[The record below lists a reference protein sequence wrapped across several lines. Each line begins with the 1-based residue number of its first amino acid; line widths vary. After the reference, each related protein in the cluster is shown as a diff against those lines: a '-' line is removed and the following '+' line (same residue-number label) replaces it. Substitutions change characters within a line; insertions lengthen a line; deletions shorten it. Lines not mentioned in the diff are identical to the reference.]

1 MIYLFTHENYQFTT
15 KGLRRF
21 RDMKPNVK
29 VRSYKWL
36 LGRQSLR
43 AGVVVFTDFDR
54 LIFDEHLK
62 ISQLAKLFAVNGV
75 RVLNDPARVQMRY
88 ELLHNLYK
96 TGWNPYQVWRATSF
110 PQLPDDI
117 FPVFLKSEGAH
128 SAPLGGL
135 LASQAELDDQIERIK
150 TGGVPLHHILVTQFI
165 DAPIREGVWQ
175 RNTHFCIGNKIFA
188 GTPVIEDS
196 PFVKYGSIGLATD
209 EDHAQVIATTHDDSY
224 DEDMKR
230 VFAMAN
236 INYGRADYVVVNGK
250 PVIFE
255 INTNPTLPYLSKS
268 KNLGFVELQNENR
281 LRVLEAFCD
290 LDSPNIKTKWNKK
303 TLARISF
310 P

>member
-1 MIYLFTHENYQFTT
+1 MFTT

-21 RDMKPNVK
+21 RGVKPNVK

-43 AGVVVFTDFDR
+43 AGVVIFTDFDR

-62 ISQLAKLFAVNGV
+62 ISQLAKLFEANGV
-75 RVLNDPARVQMRY
+75 RVLNDPARVRMRY
-88 ELLHNLYK
+88 DLLHDLYK
-96 TGWNPYQVWRATSF
+96 TGWNPYQVWRATSC
-110 PQLPDDI
+110 PKLSDDV

-128 SAPLGGL
+128 SMPLGGL
-135 LASQAELDDQIERIK
+135 LASQAELDDKIERIK
-150 TGGVPLHHILVTQFI
+150 AGGVPLHHILVTQFI

-175 RNTHFCIGNKIFA
+175 RNTHFCIGSKVFP

-196 PFVKYGSIGLATD
+196 PFVKYGRLGLASA
-209 EDHAQVIATTHDDSY
+209 EDYVQVIAASY
-224 DEDMKR
+224 DDLYNEDMRR

-236 INYGRADYVVVNGK
+236 INYGRADYVIVNDK
-250 PVIFE
+250 PVVFE

-268 KNLGFVELQNENR
+268 KNPGFVDAQKDNR
-281 LRVLEAFCD
+281 LRVLEAMCS
-290 LDSPNIKTKWNKK
+290 LDSSNINTKWNKK
-303 TLARISF
+303 TLAKISF